1 MAPNDLSFMSSP
13 LFVVCCRQNLFLNL
27 FVEKKSFSF
36 ERKDELKV
44 NETANK

>member
-1 MAPNDLSFMSSP
+1 MIFLSCRHRYL
-13 LFVVCCRQNLFLNL
+13 LFVVGETFFLNL